1 MSQYLKKNM
10 KTARQ
15 QMMRIQALI
24 KKLLAKLIKMLADS
38 VRKQAYFNRVKRMS
52 HKTLRKK
59 INQFKF
65 KQIKTN

>member
-1 MSQYLKKNM
+1 
-10 KTARQ
+10 
-15 QMMRIQALI
+15 MMRIQALI

-65 KQIKTN
+65 K